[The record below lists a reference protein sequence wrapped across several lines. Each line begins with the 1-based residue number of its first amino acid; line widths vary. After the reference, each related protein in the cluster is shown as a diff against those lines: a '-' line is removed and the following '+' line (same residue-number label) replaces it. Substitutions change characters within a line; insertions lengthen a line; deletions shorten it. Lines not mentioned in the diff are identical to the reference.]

1 MLSNAAIS
9 LVAVAAIAVGNMLVS
24 VQVLRCPMFSLFQK
38 TAQCFII
45 WLLPL
50 FGAIGIWAFLRS
62 QYNWTQYDTRAF
74 PERSEKMV
82 LQELDQSG
90 HDASGAVGEASGD

>member
-1 MLSNAAIS
+1 MLSNTSVS

-24 VQVLRCPMFSLFQK
+24 VQVLKCPMFSSFQK
-38 TAQCFII
+38 TTQCFII
-45 WLLPL
+45 WILPL
-50 FGAIGIWAFLRS
+50 FEAIGIWAFLRS

-74 PERSEKMV
+74 PERSKKMV

-90 HDASGAVGEASGD
+90 HDASGTVGEASGD